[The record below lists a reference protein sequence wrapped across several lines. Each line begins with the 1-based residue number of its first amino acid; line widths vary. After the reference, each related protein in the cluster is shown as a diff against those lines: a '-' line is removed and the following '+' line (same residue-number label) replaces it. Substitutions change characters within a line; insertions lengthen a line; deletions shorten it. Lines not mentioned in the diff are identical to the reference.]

1 VFTRFRAVAVLLVAA
16 VAATW
21 LATTPAAAAGTR
33 TIEHVAV
40 ERRRLDDAPRLRG
53 RRHDRRRRRVDR
65 RPRPRHRRVQSELCR
80 QQYDSLVTR
89 LRAAGWPEDGSNF
102 ARWQTDLAS
111 GCGGAGFG
119 QAVFTR
125 NPAGGARRT
134 LLPEDNRAES
144 HYLLCVPI
152 NGTNVVGCGTHITID
167 STLDAAGVPAN
178 TDQLAAALATVD
190 GYTAQGSTVTVGG
203 DFNAQPQYGRIAAW
217 HADWTELDDTD
228 ARCTGYGEWTATG
241 TPAPHRPAPGAPP
254 PAPPPSAPAAGRST
268 CSGSAPTAS
277 PAPTAGTPPGSAPPA
292 PPSPRPPPTRRGPAQ
307 ITASSSGPSPS
318 RPDPAQEAKR

>member
-33 TIEHVAV
+33 TLDTWQWNVAGWTMHHASAGDGMTAAAAASIV
-40 ERRRLDDAPRLRG
+40 A
-53 RRHDRRRRRVDR
+53 HDPDIAVF
-65 RPRPRHRRVQSELCR
+65 SELCR

-241 TPAPHRPAPGAPP
+241 TPGAAPP
-254 PAPPPSAPAAGRST
+254 CAGGSTTCTTAVSTGCGKIDLQWIRTDRIAGPYSGDAAGLGTT
-268 CSGSAPTAS
+268 CPTIAATAAYPAGSCSDHRIVVGTVTV
-277 PAPTAGTPPGSAPPA
+277 PA
-292 PPSPRPPPTRRGPAQ
+292 
-307 ITASSSGPSPS
+307 
-318 RPDPAQEAKR
+318 